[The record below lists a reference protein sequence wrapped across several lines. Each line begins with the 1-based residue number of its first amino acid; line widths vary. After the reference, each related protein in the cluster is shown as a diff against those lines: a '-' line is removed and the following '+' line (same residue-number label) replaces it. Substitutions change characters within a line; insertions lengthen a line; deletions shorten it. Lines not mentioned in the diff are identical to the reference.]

1 MTAEISS
8 MSRIDQLADEYAQRA
23 LDAAIVDPINQER
36 AAKATPEE
44 IADCHQRFFERE
56 RKSAMK
62 LLTYAETRDYPNLC
76 NALGKHNPRWRE
88 LFCKYAG
95 VQSLPRTDRDI
106 GAFLREWIGS
116 DEVSRQE
123 SERKAQLERE
133 ESERL
138 RKIAEQKRAECLTQQ
153 FRFRGSIVTFDQ
165 MINSISGMGASYEMA
180 KRGAF
185 PVVHLFY
192 GETENERLL
201 TYLEFRKAE
210 QIAVIRERIPER
222 AKV

>member
-1 MTAEISS
+1 MTAEVNS
-8 MSRIDQLADEYAQRA
+8 MSRIDELADEYAEARLQE
-23 LDAAIVDPINQER
+23 AISDPINQER
-36 AAKATPEE
+36 AKSASPEE
-44 IADCHQRFFERE
+44 IEDCHNRFRERE
-56 RKSAMK
+56 KRSAMK

-76 NALGKHNPRWRE
+76 NALGKHSPRWRE

-123 SERKAQLERE
+123 SERKAQRERE

-138 RKIAEQKRAECLTQQ
+138 RKIAERKRAECLTQQ

-192 GETENERLL
+192 GETENERSL